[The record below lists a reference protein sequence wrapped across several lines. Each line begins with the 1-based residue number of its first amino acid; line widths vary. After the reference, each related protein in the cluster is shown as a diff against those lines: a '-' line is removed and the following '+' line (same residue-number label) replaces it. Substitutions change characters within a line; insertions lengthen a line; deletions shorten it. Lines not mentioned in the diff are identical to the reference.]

1 MSRCVMCIGKK
12 KSFTNNTDKSL
23 WGDQANDV
31 KIVIK
36 SMNILCFFFSSSSD
50 STSDTYV
57 LKIEI
62 FLEWHTMRELKY
74 ASKLFP

>member
-1 MSRCVMCIGKK
+1 MCIGKK

-36 SMNILCFFFSSSSD
+36 SMNILCFFSLLLQIALLILM
-50 STSDTYV
+50 Y
-57 LKIEI
+57 
-62 FLEWHTMRELKY
+62 
-74 ASKLFP
+74 